1 MKHKIRDLL
10 SRAILLT
17 YAFPMFV
24 FAAQAPQGI
33 GKVANSIMEPVSI
46 VTDFVH
52 SACLL
57 LGGAFV
63 FASIIKYFEHRRSP
77 TMVTLSTV
85 VFLFLA
91 GVVLLCLPLIAYLQG
106 KN

>member
-10 SRAILLT
+10 SRVILLI
-17 YAFPMFV
+17 YSFPMSL
-24 FAAQAPQGI
+24 FAAQNPQGI
-33 GKVANSIMEPVSI
+33 GRVANSIMDPVNV

-91 GVVLLCLPLIAYLQG
+91 GILLLCLPLIAYLTR
-106 KN
+106 

>member
-1 MKHKIRDLL
+1 MKHKIRNLL
-10 SRAILLT
+10 FRAILLAYT
-17 YAFPMFV
+17 FPIMV

-33 GKVANSIMEPVSI
+33 GKVSNSILEPVSV

-63 FASIIKYFEHRRSP
+63 FASVIKYFEHRRSP

-91 GVVLLCLPLIAYLQG
+91 GVLLLCLPLIAYLQG
-106 KN
+106 